1 MTNRD
6 KLRSMNDKELA
17 EHIVSVSE
25 FQESAWS
32 KPTWST
38 SNGGSYMN
46 YNKAILDE
54 LEWLK
59 QEAE

>member
-1 MTNRD
+1 MTNGE
-6 KLRSMNDKELA
+6 KLRLMNDSELA
-17 EHIVSVSE
+17 EHIVLVSE

-46 YNKAILDE
+46 YNKAVLDE

-59 QEAE
+59 KEVE